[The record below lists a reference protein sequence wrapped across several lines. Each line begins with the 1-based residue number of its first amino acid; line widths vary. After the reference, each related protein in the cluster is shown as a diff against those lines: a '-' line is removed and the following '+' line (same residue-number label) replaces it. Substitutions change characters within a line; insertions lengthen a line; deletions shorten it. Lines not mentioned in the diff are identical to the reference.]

1 MASFF
6 SSLLLCISVFN
17 SFSFGWNHWLFCCLF
32 CKCQN
37 PIPTFHLFCLF
48 ILFWTLL
55 LSHLDNLL
63 KVRYS
68 AVQYGQRM
76 RLSLTPSLS
85 DEWSRRDEPAQK
97 KLKAAGQT
105 SYLARSLV
113 MQNFNL
119 PFGTLPFPCE
129 RQRNAQCSRFLLCNL
144 YLLRGWEEPKKPL
157 RHFIQ
162 QNNKQPKLLNSKMS
176 RHGDISSS
184 EVRTL
189 LHFPLPKTRG
199 GASFV
204 RVLSIDCL
212 PLILAQAN
220 KLLFLRTM

>member
-1 MASFF
+1 VMS
-6 SSLLLCISVFN
+6 
-17 SFSFGWNHWLFCCLF
+17 G
-32 CKCQN
+32 
-37 PIPTFHLFCLF
+37 
-48 ILFWTLL
+48 
-55 LSHLDNLL
+55 
-63 KVRYS
+63 
-68 AVQYGQRM
+68 
-76 RLSLTPSLS
+76 
-85 DEWSRRDEPAQK
+85 RDEMNQPKRSSKRRPDELSSAIPRDV
-97 KLKAAGQT
+97 KLQLT
-105 SYLARSLV
+105 LR
-113 MQNFNL
+113 NFT
-119 PFGTLPFPCE
+119 FSVWTQRTL
-129 RQRNAQCSRFLLCNL
+129 CSRFLLCNL